1 MPNNI
6 LMVRNDIFTYKERL
20 NACWKHSTP
29 FAPFVDACQTCRV
42 SLMKPTHITC
52 MDIHK
57 ICRTLA

>member
-1 MPNNI
+1 MPNTI

-29 FAPFVDACQTCRV
+29 FAQFVDACDTCRIA
-42 SLMKPTHITC
+42 LTKPTHITC
-52 MDIHK
+52 MDIPK